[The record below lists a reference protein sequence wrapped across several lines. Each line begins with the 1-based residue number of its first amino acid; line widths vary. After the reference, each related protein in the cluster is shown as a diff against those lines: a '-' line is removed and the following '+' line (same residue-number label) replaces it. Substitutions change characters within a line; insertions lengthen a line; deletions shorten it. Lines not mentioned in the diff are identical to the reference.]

1 MQGWWSPLKALQS
14 LQATQDKPVWPP
26 LPPHGD
32 HCSLAEELLCDF
44 ECHCPGDCR
53 DEQNCGHHKDFTCNF
68 EEDSCGWTDRSL
80 PAHSWRRQQ
89 GGAMARL
96 GGPTTDHTLGTNLG
110 WCMSV
115 GLTLDPSGMPAILAS
130 PTVGPVAASCE
141 VRFWYRLRV
150 AQSGASGHIAV
161 SASITSASGRLL
173 VWRTMA
179 EDTQGWRQASIST
192 GHISSKFQIFFQAS
206 SGLPTLV
213 DVALDDISFHSC
225 SFPERQA
232 QCSAEQ
238 VSCPQGGCIDRWQL
252 CDGTVDCRDGSDEAT
267 ELCVNYTKC
276 DMEMDSCGWL
286 LDGWE
291 RTSQALLGTLASPH
305 GPGRDHSWN
314 NDLGHFLFLGS
325 KHHGEGERARLM
337 SPVLLPSA
345 VAEPCQLIFYYHL
358 FGPRGAALN
367 VFYRTRTPGEL
378 TRVTRVVGQRGDLW
392 VREEAHFAVNASFQI
407 ILEGVLG
414 DGPFGDVA
422 LDDLE
427 LSPGCRPSS
436 VSLPEG
442 PEPTVPPTACRA
454 DQFSCA
460 VGVCIPQSQVCDFQ
474 RDCGDASDETPCGT
488 QSFMAQGDGWMD
500 RSSGRLKWTVKEGGG
515 PSEQSSVMSA
525 GRFLTVSAARGH
537 LFTEAIVVSPL
548 LGPSGPACSV
558 HFEYLLSSAVTHAG
572 QWIPCVY
579 PLCHLLAAAGS
590 AHCCGTFQGCCYAM
604 EGQDIRVAGVT
615 FLHCGVDY
623 RPDEAQGV
631 SCNFDRGLCGWYQ
644 DQNDGLDWTLDGRQ
658 GLDHTSGTV
667 TGHVFAGHSLSVS
680 LSSPIW
686 SGTSSRLLTYPQPA
700 SSASLCLSFW
710 YLLRGAQTGTSGHLV
725 TLFLF
730 MATLQAFMATL
741 CPSGTLSLKMK
752 LLGDTVETL
761 LWTEMHSHGDEW
773 QHGISTVDP
782 WGREFQVTAL
792 KDTADRRRTR
802 LSPQLIFEVTRDGFE
817 GDAAVDDVTLVS
829 RPCPA
834 RLSCSFEVDAC
845 GYSTDG
851 GACWVRQSQHSGA
864 IPHGPTTDH
873 SLETTTGFYAV
884 ADTSLGV
891 LQGGQT
897 TVLSSEVR
905 SPSAG
910 MECLSFW
917 YHAGGHN
924 PGTLNVIV
932 RQSGH
937 QPETVISLSGMEG
950 VGWHRQWASVEA
962 QSDWVVAFEAVGAGG
977 SQTYIA
983 IDDITI
989 GEGRCPASGMPS
1001 GGGGGSLCCAT
1012 SRDDGI
1018 FVTLRRMLAAGAT
1031 HGGLSGSSWTGR
1043 GQAAVMPTTGG
1054 PWRTTHWARSKV
1066 GFRPG
1071 HRGASWHCQTLPSH
1085 CPLLSGGFMLVAGD
1099 GRISAGRTAWLLSDH
1114 LPPTSAAC
1122 LCFWYWLD
1130 RVDAVCESPFPL
1142 LPFSGHPHHLCQ
1154 SEGGVVPTCHPGGQ
1168 HFWSFGADPSLL
1180 SPFLLS
1186 FPDERNELRVS
1197 IVGAGEW
1204 LSSWYFKEPTAGWQ
1218 EAQIS
1223 LASPQEFQVPSGP
1236 LS

>member
-1 MQGWWSPLKALQS
+1 MKS
-14 LQATQDKPVWPP
+14 LRCPTFLLLACC
-26 LPPHGD
+26 LRELLAHGD

-44 ECHCPGDCR
+44 ECNCPGDCW

-80 PAHSWRRQQ
+80 PTYSWRRQQ
-89 GGAMARL
+89 GGTTARL
-96 GGPTTDHTLGTNLG
+96 GGPTADHTLGTSLG

-115 GLTLDPSGMPAILAS
+115 GLTLDPSGTPAILAS
-130 PTVGPVAASCE
+130 PSVGPVAASCE
-141 VRFWYRLRV
+141 VRFWYQLRV
-150 AQSGASGHIAV
+150 AQSGASGHVAV
-161 SASITSASGRLL
+161 SAFITSASGRLL
-173 VWRTMA
+173 VWRATA

-192 GHISSKFQIFFQAS
+192 GHISSKFQILFQAG

-213 DVALDDISFHSC
+213 DVALDDISFHRC
-225 SFPERQA
+225 LFPERQA

-238 VSCPQGGCIDRWQL
+238 VSCPQGGCVDRWRL
-252 CDGTVDCRDGSDEAT
+252 CDGTVDCRDGSDEAA

-276 DMEMDSCGWL
+276 DMELGSCGWL

-325 KHHGEGERARLM
+325 KHHGKGQRARLT

-358 FGPRGAALN
+358 FGPRAAALN

-378 TRVTRVVGQRGDLW
+378 TRVTRVVGQRGDRW

-407 ILEGVLG
+407 VLEGVLG

-436 VSLPEG
+436 VCLPEG
-442 PEPTVPPTACRA
+442 PEPTVPPAACRA
-454 DQFSCA
+454 DEFSCA
-460 VGVCIPQSQVCDFQ
+460 DGLCIPQSEVCDFQ
-474 RDCGDASDETPCGT
+474 RDCGDTSDETPCGT
-488 QSFMAQGDGWMD
+488 QSFMAQGDSWMD

-515 PSEQSSVMSA
+515 PSE
-525 GRFLTVSAARGH
+525 RPFLTISTARGH

-548 LGPSGPACSV
+548 LGPSGPACSM
-558 HFEYLLSSAVTHAG
+558 HFEYLLSSTVTHAG
-572 QWIPCVY
+572 LLSLSVWHEGLPPRDAVWHGGPASGQWRNATA
-579 PLCHLLAAAGS
+579 LLGARERGFQLAFAG
-590 AHCCGTFQGCCYAM
+590 YAM
-604 EGQDIRVAGVT
+604 EGQDIGVAGVT

-623 RPDEAQGV
+623 RPEEAQGV

-658 GLDHTSGTV
+658 GLDHTSGT
-667 TGHVFAGHSLSVS
+667 GHSLSVS

-686 SGTSSRLLTYPQPA
+686 SGTLSRLLTYPQPA
-700 SSASLCLSFW
+700 SSATLCLSFW
-710 YLLRGAQTGTSGHLV
+710 YLLRGAQTGT
-725 TLFLF
+725 
-730 MATLQAFMATL
+730 
-741 CPSGTLSLKMK
+741 LSLKMK
-752 LLGDTVETL
+752 LLGDAVETL
-761 LWTEMHSHGDEW
+761 LWTETRSNGDEW
-773 QHGISTVDP
+773 QRGISTIDP
-782 WGREFQVTAL
+782 WGQEF
-792 KDTADRRRTR
+792 
-802 LSPQLIFEVTRDGFE
+802 QLIFEVTRDGFE

-834 RLSCSFEVDAC
+834 QLSCSFEVDTC

-851 GACWVRQSQHSGA
+851 GARWVRQSHRSGA

-873 SLETTTGFYAV
+873 SLEETTGFYAM
-884 ADTSLGV
+884 ADTSLNV
-891 LQGGQT
+891 LQGGQAT
-897 TVLSSEVR
+897 ALYSEVR

-917 YHAGGHN
+917 YLAGGHS

-932 RQSGH
+932 RQSER
-937 QPETVISLSGMEG
+937 QLETVISLSGMEG
-950 VGWHRQWASVEA
+950 TGWHRQWASVEA

-989 GEGRCPASGMPS
+989 R
-1001 GGGGGSLCCAT
+1001 
-1012 SRDDGI
+1012 
-1018 FVTLRRMLAAGAT
+1018 AG
-1031 HGGLSGSSWTGR
+1031 
-1043 GQAAVMPTTGG
+1043 
-1054 PWRTTHWARSKV
+1054 
-1066 GFRPG
+1066 
-1071 HRGASWHCQTLPSH
+1071 H
-1085 CPLLSGGFMLVAGD
+1085 CPTSDFCDFEKDACRWSNTWRPEWEQLDWERTSGNNAHHWGPLEDHSLGTQQGGFMLVAGD
-1099 GRISAGRTAWLLSDH
+1099 GHVSAGRTAWLLSDH
-1114 LPPTSAAC
+1114 LPPTLAAC

-1130 RVDAVCESPFPL
+1130 RVDAVY
-1142 LPFSGHPHHLCQ
+1142 
-1154 SEGGVVPTCHPGGQ
+1154 
-1168 HFWSFGADPSLL
+1168 
-1180 SPFLLS
+1180 
-1186 FPDERNELRVS
+1186 ERNELRVS
-1197 IVGAGEW
+1197 IVSAGEW
-1204 LSSWYFKEPTAGWQ
+1204 LSSWYFKEPTAGWH

-1223 LASPQEFQVPSGP
+1223 LASPREFQIVLEATRALGAIAVDDIAYEDGRDCQHKPVAASKASGVQVDFVVAVVFEVIIVLLFVVTLIGVIVYYWRTRQQSPQQSPAGADQQTGFENVTYDHHNLDTIEVPVMPVSLPGEET
-1236 LS
+1236 STV